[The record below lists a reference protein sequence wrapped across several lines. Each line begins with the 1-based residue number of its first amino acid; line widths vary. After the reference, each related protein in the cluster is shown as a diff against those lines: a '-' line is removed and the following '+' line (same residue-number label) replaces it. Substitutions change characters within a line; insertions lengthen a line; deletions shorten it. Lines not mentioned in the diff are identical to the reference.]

1 MLRSVNY
8 LRRFSPFRALR
19 DLRLFLSHRQP
30 YELWFLLL
38 SIVITTTLMLVFMK
52 DSKFDRPIKR
62 EITYFDSWALSR
74 TDEEIIAQQ
83 QIDKVIRDKQRAD
96 YQARVAK
103 RQAEFKKVDD
113 AMERWGL

>member
-1 MLRSVNY
+1 MNY
-8 LRRFSPFRALR
+8 IRRFSPLRALR
-19 DLRLFLSHRQP
+19 DLRVFLSHRQP

-52 DSKFDRPIKR
+52 DSRFEKPIKR
-62 EITYFDSWALSR
+62 EIIYFDSWAMSR
-74 TDEEIIAQQ
+74 TDAEIIAQQ
-83 QIDKVIRDKQRAD
+83 QVDKAIRDKQRAD
-96 YQARVAK
+96 YRARVEK